1 MSLSWLVCDLGG
13 CFEAGQVYVALS
25 RATSIGGLQI
35 LNFDEQ
41 RVKASEPAKRFH
53 MAASRASER
62 RSTSSMEAL
71 WANELLW
78 WTPVVNTFN
87 ANERW
92 LKLYEDNIDAWQF
105 ERWVS
110 KYPVPPNHRS
120 ALMVAALEG
129 GKA

>member
-1 MSLSWLVCDLGG
+1 METASTNKAKLGKDTVTKWGFRPFENQGRKDGLRLSHW
-13 CFEAGQVYVALS
+13 
-25 RATSIGGLQI
+25 
-35 LNFDEQ
+35 
-41 RVKASEPAKRFH
+41 VKAAEPAKRFH